1 MIYFIIVFL
10 IINILIFGLD
20 RYFYITICNI
30 LEFKNINSKELL
42 NSLGYY
48 NKSIFTNRI
57 YGVLLSVLILLIIYG
72 LYSYNEKKR
81 QGEYKEK
88 IKKLEDDLIRINSGD
103 YSIDIKEDDDDEYSS
118 LRDEIYKIIINL
130 KSLEEEAKRQKI
142 TLKKDLSNIAHQL
155 KTPITSIG
163 FMAELIN
170 EDRENTDIYL
180 EKLYSELEKL
190 KNFTE
195 VLLKLS
201 KINSNAIEY
210 KFTELSI
217 LEIIE
222 DILNSLNRDGK
233 INIECYGE
241 NFNVLGD
248 EVWLYEAFLNIIKN
262 SLEHTRNT
270 VSIELTSNPIYKVIK
285 ISDNGSGVEEEIL
298 KRIFDRFYRGDISL
312 PGYGIGLNLAK
323 SIIEDHNGDIVAFNN
338 NGLTFEVKFY
348 NVT

>member
-1 MIYFIIVFL
+1 MAYCIMVFL
-10 IINILIFGLD
+10 IINILIFVLD
-20 RYFYITICNI
+20 RHFYIIISNI
-30 LEFKNINSKELL
+30 LEFKNINSEEVL

-57 YGVLLSVLILLIIYG
+57 YGVLLSIFIFFLIYG
-72 LYSYNEKKR
+72 LYSYNEKKKKL
-81 QGEYKEK
+81 EYKEK
-88 IKKLEDDLIRINSGD
+88 IKKLEDDLTRINSGD
-103 YSIDIKEDDDDEYSS
+103 YSIDIKEDDDEYSS
-118 LRDEIYKIIINL
+118 LRGEIYKIIINL
-130 KSLEEEAKRQKI
+130 KSLEEEAKRQKL

-163 FMAELIN
+163 FMVELIN
-170 EDRENTDIYL
+170 EDRENTEIYL

-210 KFTELSI
+210 KFKELSM

-233 INIECYGE
+233 INIEYHGE
-241 NFNVLGD
+241 DFYVLGD

-285 ISDNGSGVEEEIL
+285 ISDNGSGVQEEIL
-298 KRIFDRFYRGDISL
+298 KRIFDRFYRGDTSL
-312 PGYGIGLNLAK
+312 PGYGIGLNLSK
-323 SIIEDHNGDIVAFNN
+323 SIIEEHNGDIIAFND

>member
-1 MIYFIIVFL
+1 MLYFL
-10 IINILIFGLD
+10 IIFLIITILIFGLD
-20 RYFYITICNI
+20 RYFYITISNI
-30 LEFKNINSKELL
+30 LEFKNINSEVVL

-48 NKSIFTNRI
+48 NKSIFTNKLH
-57 YGVLLSVLILLIIYG
+57 GVLLSIFILILIYG
-72 LYSYNEKKR
+72 LYRYNEKKK
-81 QGEYKEK
+81 QEKYKEK
-88 IKKLEDDLIRINSGD
+88 IKKLEDDLIRINGGD
-103 YSIDIKEDDDDEYSS
+103 YSIDIKEDDEYSS

-130 KSLEEEAKRQKI
+130 KSLEEEAKRQKL

-163 FMAELIN
+163 FMVELIN
-170 EDRENTDIYL
+170 EDRENSDIYL

-190 KNFTE
+190 KNFIE

-210 KFTELSI
+210 KFKELSI

-222 DILNSLNRDGK
+222 DIFNSLNRNRK
-233 INIECYGE
+233 VNIKYNGE
-241 NFNVLGD
+241 DFYVLGD

-262 SLEHTRNT
+262 SLEHTLDT
-270 VSIELTSNPIYKVIK
+270 VSIELTSNPIYKVVK
-285 ISDNGSGVEEEIL
+285 ISDNGSGVEEDIL
-298 KRIFDRFYRGDISL
+298 KRIFDRFYRGETSL
-312 PGYGIGLNLAK
+312 PGYGIGLNLSK
-323 SIIEDHNGDIVAFNN
+323 SIIEDHKGDIIAFND